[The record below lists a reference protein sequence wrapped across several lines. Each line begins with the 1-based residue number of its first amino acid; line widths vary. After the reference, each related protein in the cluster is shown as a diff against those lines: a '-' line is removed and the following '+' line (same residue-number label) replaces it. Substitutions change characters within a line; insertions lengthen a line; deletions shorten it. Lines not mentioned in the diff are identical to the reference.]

1 MSLFDWFA
9 NRRKSG
15 PISEDHQEREIADG
29 LWTKCEHCDVLTYTK
44 DLRANQWVCGECGHH
59 HRIFSDERIRQ
70 LVDPGTWQP
79 LDTQI
84 LPRDPLNFKD
94 RKAYADRLRG
104 SDRTIFVVMS
114 DGELQ
119 EGSVWEALMLAP
131 SLKTT
136 RLVALIDVNDFQ
148 SLGRTS
154 ETLPNFYP
162 VLEKLWAFGWEAAEV
177 NGHDAAAVYRAVTS
191 RVGDRPFALVGRTVK
206 GRGVRF
212 MENVPVWHYRS
223 PNPEEFKTAMAELR
237 EVAS

>member
-1 MSLFDWFA
+1 
-9 NRRKSG
+9 
-15 PISEDHQEREIADG
+15 
-29 LWTKCEHCDVLTYTK
+29 
-44 DLRANQWVCGECGHH
+44 
-59 HRIFSDERIRQ
+59 
-70 LVDPGTWQP
+70 
-79 LDTQI
+79 
-84 LPRDPLNFKD
+84 
-94 RKAYADRLRG
+94 
-104 SDRTIFVVMS
+104 
-114 DGELQ
+114 
-119 EGSVWEALMLAP
+119 
-131 SLKTT
+131 
-136 RLVALIDVNDFQ
+136 VALIDVNDFQ

-191 RVGDRPFALVGRTVK
+191 RAGDRPFALVGRTVK